1 MVKEHSTYTGL
12 VGEYEIASCQHGNLH
27 ILGIYSHWMSSC
39 HKPVDSCLL
48 EDFTDGT
55 KQQVFFQCFS
65 LAATVC
71 YLESGERI
79 YNIFHGGKKEFTRF
93 LATYLRG
100 FEDKSFGMKSF
111 CLLGINEVINKHC

>member
-1 MVKEHSTYTGL
+1 MVKEYSTHTGL
-12 VGEYEIASCQHGNLH
+12 VGEYEIASCQYGNLH

-79 YNIFHGGKKEFTRF
+79 YNIFHGGENVYSLPCYLFKGFRGQEFWN
-93 LATYLRG
+93 
-100 FEDKSFGMKSF
+100 EK
-111 CLLGINEVINKHC
+111 LLSPGNK